1 MSTDLSASLGVRS
14 AYGTAHFLSVDE
26 RARHIYAIGR
36 TGSGKTTLLRSL
48 ALQDIYAGRGV
59 CIIDPH
65 GDNAQVLADSIP
77 RHRIND
83 TIYFDASDRE
93 HVIGWNPM
101 ACNGTADDAELVAS
115 ELVTMFKGLF
125 RDSWGEWLEYL
136 LKNTILTVLGQRGSA
151 VSLLSVQR
159 VLEDDVYRERMV
171 SRVTDP
177 VVHAFWERFFDRLR
191 ERDELERISSTLNKV
206 GKFALSPVLRNILGQ
221 VRSGFDIERAMDSH
235 QVIIVNL
242 SKGRIGA
249 DNANF
254 LGSAILSKIV
264 STALRRSAI
273 PEAAR
278 VPFYLSIDEFQ
289 NLTSDEF
296 TTIVSEARKY
306 ALSLTIAHQNL
317 DQVSPRVVG
326 QIIKDAGTLI
336 AFKVGFEDNER
347 LARAFSPLKPDELSS
362 TSDGSFWVRTGIH
375 EPHLIDG
382 YSPVELDS
390 FRTHS
395 LARVVKNSRWRYSR
409 PRHVVER
416 EFRRWYEGET
426 KPARPRGVIVRR
438 FAPGEGPAGLLG
450 N

>member
-1 MSTDLSASLGVRS
+1 MSTEKSASLGILS
-14 AYGTAHFLSVDE
+14 ALGIAHVLHVDE

-36 TGSGKTTLLRSL
+36 TGTGKTTLLRSL

-59 CIIDPH
+59 CVIDPH
-65 GDNAQVLADSIP
+65 GDNAQALADSIP
-77 RHRIND
+77 RHRLND

-93 HVIGWNPM
+93 HVIAFNPM
-101 ACNGTADDAELVAS
+101 EHDGTDDDAELVAS
-115 ELVTMFKGLF
+115 EIVTMFKGLF

-136 LKNTILTVLGQRGSA
+136 LKNTIITVLSQTGTP

-159 VLEDDVYRERMV
+159 VLEDDVYRERMI
-171 SRVTDP
+171 SRLTDP
-177 VVHAFWERFFDRLR
+177 VIRAFWDKYFLRLR
-191 ERDELERISSTLNKV
+191 EREELERISSTLNKV

-221 VRSGFDIERAMDSH
+221 AHSGFDVKRAMDSH
-235 QVIIVNL
+235 QIIIVNL

-254 LGSAILSKIV
+254 LGSAILSKMV

-273 PEAAR
+273 PEADR

-306 ALSLTIAHQNL
+306 ALSLTIAHQNF
-317 DQVSPRVVG
+317 DQISPRVVG
-326 QIIKDAGTLI
+326 QIIKDAGTLV

-347 LARAFSPLKPDELSS
+347 LSKAFSPLNPDALSG
-362 TSDGSFWVRTGIH
+362 TNDGEFWVRTGSN
-375 EPHLIDG
+375 EPCLVSG
-382 YSPVELDS
+382 YSPDELDS

-395 LARVVKNSRWRYSR
+395 LDRVVRNSQWRYSR
-409 PRHVVER
+409 PRQAVER
-416 EFRRWYEGET
+416 DFRRWY
-426 KPARPRGVIVRR
+426 GV
-438 FAPGEGPAGLLG
+438 
-450 N
+450 